1 MAKTSTTPWGAASI
15 VDEVNVQQ
23 RAGDKRFASVVQLLE
38 VGGERLVRF
47 SYTTGGSAGSKSSA
61 GSKNRVRRGPVTFR
75 ARDLERLR
83 AELAKHPELAAMLG
97 LPGLLKNGAA

>member
-1 MAKTSTTPWGAASI
+1 MAKTSTTPWGAATV

-38 VGGERLVRF
+38 AGGERLVRF
-47 SYTTGGSAGSKSSA
+47 SYTSGGAI
-61 GSKNRVRRGPVTFR
+61 RRGPVTLR

-83 AELAKHPELAAMLG
+83 AVLGKHPELAAFLG
-97 LPGLLKNGAA
+97 LSAARGKAANGKEGA